1 MVNIFLK
8 IVVINNESLSIC
20 QHSVN
25 MVTTVL
31 ILTLHDVDNM
41 AQLGH
46 HMGQVRAGASCWSLV
61 GGNVILVHP
70 GRQELYLH
78 SDLQNVGRWRTHISV
93 LNFTY
98 LVDLVAQIIE
108 THGVLSLCQ
117 ISANWSFNELF
128 DAKLWAKRSFKN

>member
-117 ISANWSFNELF
+117 ISANWSFNELHI
-128 DAKLWAKRSFKN
+128 